1 MCNLLVAHGSLSPE
15 EAQPSGCAACEM
27 EKRPTVEREILLP
40 ASPERV
46 WSSLTDGREL
56 SAWFGAEVE
65 FEARPG
71 GPATFRWPDGRSRE
85 ATVEEMDP
93 PRRLSFRWAPFERTG
108 GGARVVPA
116 TRVEFTLEP
125 ARQGTLL
132 RLSERKLAGSAMA
145 APTSPVS
152 VPAPRPR
159 PRSPMGSFVLRVPAP

>member
-1 MCNLLVAHGSLSPE
+1 MRE
-15 EAQPSGCAACEM
+15 
-27 EKRPTVEREILLP
+27 RPAVEREILLP

-46 WSSLTDGREL
+46 WSSLTEGREL

-85 ATVEEMDP
+85 ATVEETDP

-108 GGARVVPA
+108 GDARVVPA

-125 ARQGTLL
+125 AREGTLL
-132 RLSERKLAGSAMA
+132 RLSERKLAGSNMA
-145 APTSPVS
+145 APSDPVS
-152 VPAPRPR
+152 VPAPRGR
-159 PRSPMGSFVLRVPAP
+159 PGFPMGSSALRVPTP

>member
-1 MCNLLVAHGSLSPE
+1 MRE
-15 EAQPSGCAACEM
+15 RPS
-27 EKRPTVEREILLP
+27 VEREILLP

-46 WSSLTDGREL
+46 WSTLTEGREL

-108 GGARVVPA
+108 GGARVVQA
-116 TRVEFTLEP
+116 TRVEFSLEP
-125 ARQGTLL
+125 AGEGTLL
-132 RLSERKLAGSAMA
+132 RLSERRLAGSARA
-145 APTSPVS
+145 APNYPVS
-152 VPAPRPR
+152 VPGPDIRPGFLME
-159 PRSPMGSFVLRVPAP
+159 SSELRVPTR

>member
-1 MCNLLVAHGSLSPE
+1 MRR
-15 EAQPSGCAACEM
+15 M
-27 EKRPTVEREILLP
+27 KEKPAVEREILLP

-46 WSSLTDGREL
+46 WSTLTEGREL

-108 GGARVVPA
+108 GGTWMVPA

-125 ARQGTLL
+125 AREGTLL
-132 RLSERKLAGSAMA
+132 RITERKLAGSAMA
-145 APTSPVS
+145 APSHPVS
-152 VPAPRPR
+152 VPAPRAR
-159 PRSPMGSFVLRVPAP
+159 PGFPMDSLALRVPIP

>member
-1 MCNLLVAHGSLSPE
+1 LRRLPGMK
-15 EAQPSGCAACEM
+15 Q
-27 EKRPTVEREILLP
+27 RPAVEREILLP

-46 WSSLTDGREL
+46 WSSLTEGREL
-56 SAWFGAEVE
+56 SSWFGAEVE

-93 PRRLSFRWAPFERTG
+93 PRRLTFRWAPFERTA

-125 ARQGTLL
+125 AREGTLL
-132 RLSERKLAGSAMA
+132 RLSERKLADSAMA
-145 APTSPVS
+145 KPSYAVS
-152 VPAPRPR
+152 VPAPRTRPGFPR
-159 PRSPMGSFVLRVPAP
+159 GSPALRVPAP

>member
-1 MCNLLVAHGSLSPE
+1 M
-15 EAQPSGCAACEM
+15 
-27 EKRPTVEREILLP
+27 KDRPVVDREIVLP

-46 WSSLTDGREL
+46 WSSLTEGREL
-56 SAWFGAEVE
+56 STWFGAHVE

-108 GGARVVPA
+108 GGSRVVPA

-125 ARQGTLL
+125 LREGTLL

-145 APTSPVS
+145 APTYPVS
-152 VPAPRPR
+152 IPALPARPGFAVG
-159 PRSPMGSFVLRVPAP
+159 SPALTVLTP

>member
-1 MCNLLVAHGSLSPE
+1 MKE
-15 EAQPSGCAACEM
+15 
-27 EKRPTVEREILLP
+27 RPAVEQVILLP

-46 WSSLTDGREL
+46 WSSLTEGREL

-71 GPATFRWPDGRSRE
+71 SPATFRWPDGRSRE
-85 ATVEEMDP
+85 ATVEEIDP

-125 ARQGTLL
+125 ARAGTLL
-132 RLSERKLAGSAMA
+132 RLSERKLAGSAMTT
-145 APTSPVS
+145 PSYPVS
-152 VPAPRPR
+152 VPDPRAR
-159 PRSPMGSFVLRVPAP
+159 PGSPMGSSALGVPTP

>member
-1 MCNLLVAHGSLSPE
+1 MKE
-15 EAQPSGCAACEM
+15 
-27 EKRPTVEREILLP
+27 RPAVERVILLP

-46 WSSLTDGREL
+46 WSSLTEGREL

-71 GPATFRWPDGRSRE
+71 GPAIFRWPDGRSRE

-116 TRVEFTLEP
+116 SRVEFTLEP
-125 ARQGTLL
+125 ARAGTLL
-132 RLSERKLAGSAMA
+132 RLSERKLAGSAIA
-145 APTSPVS
+145 APSYPVS
-152 VPAPRPR
+152 VPGPDVRPGFLME
-159 PRSPMGSFVLRVPAP
+159 SSELRVPTR

>member
-1 MCNLLVAHGSLSPE
+1 MKE
-15 EAQPSGCAACEM
+15 
-27 EKRPTVEREILLP
+27 RPAVERVILLP

-46 WSSLTDGREL
+46 WSALTEGREL

-65 FEARPG
+65 LEARPG
-71 GPATFRWPDGRSRE
+71 GAATFRWPDGRSRE

-125 ARQGTLL
+125 AREGTIV
-132 RLSERKLAGSAMA
+132 RLSERKLASSAMA
-145 APTSPVS
+145 APSSPVS
-152 VPAPRPR
+152 VPAPRAQRGFP
-159 PRSPMGSFVLRVPAP
+159 SGSSALRVPTP